1 MREKLFALLACK
13 KNRCYNIKTT
23 EMSGLPTT
31 CMSSLDKECNITF
44 QVRGPPPKGFKRFS
58 PIVERLETE
67 GVGKKMKEMVNETTS
82 LVTGESR
89 PLPETPLE

>member
-1 MREKLFALLACK
+1 
-13 KNRCYNIKTT
+13 
-23 EMSGLPTT
+23 MSGLPTT

-67 GVGKKMKEMVNETTS
+67 GVDKKLKEMAKETTS
-82 LVTGESR
+82 LATAKETEAN
-89 PLPETPLE
+89 LPETP